1 MKLVYNIHRAG
12 GGGQISA
19 VTLPL
24 STWVH
29 MVIIGQYSRQT
40 YLQVTYQTPQQALQG
55 TEVGN
60 LLPGVA
66 EQGGQGGGG
75 RA

>member
-1 MKLVYNIHRAG
+1 MYNIHRAG

-19 VTLPL
+19 ATLPL

-40 YLQVTYQTPQQALQG
+40 CLQVTYHTHNKHYKVQ
-55 TEVGN
+55 
-60 LLPGVA
+60 
-66 EQGGQGGGG
+66 
-75 RA
+75 R